1 VDFRRDHQ
9 PERAYQT
16 PEWGRHGDPRA
27 PDPRAVDPRGT
38 DPRGPDS
45 RAPEPRSGDPRIV
58 DPRGIDPR
66 TVDPRGPDTWG
77 GAGYPAPAYPVPDE
91 GPGDPAKHATEQLD
105 RAALRRR
112 PGGPGQLGDGMYRS
126 RRPGTAALFAVIT
139 VLLELVALRLLA
151 VAVFGRPIQVGGSIA
166 SAFLALGLPIFGLG
180 MYALVGGAAAQGAGA
195 RVWLRAPL
203 VYLPVA
209 VTLFLA
215 AGLAAG

>member
-1 VDFRRDHQ
+1 VI
-9 PERAYQT
+9 
-16 PEWGRHGDPRA
+16 
-27 PDPRAVDPRGT
+27 DPRGT
-38 DPRGPDS
+38 DPRG
-45 RAPEPRSGDPRIV
+45 
-58 DPRGIDPR
+58 IDP
-66 TVDPRGPDTWG
+66 VG
-77 GAGYPAPAYPVPDE
+77 GAAYPPPGYPSPAYPVPDE

-112 PGGPGQLGDGMYRS
+112 PGGSGQLGDGMYRS

-151 VAVFGRPIQVGGSIA
+151 AAVFANPVQVGGSIA

-180 MYALVGGAAAQGAGA
+180 MYGLVGGAAGQNAGS

-215 AGLAAG
+215 AGLAAS